1 MLFSSLAQFTN
12 LHDYVPFLEMVRK
25 SLKKEKKKSGSYPDD
40 FVILKELK
48 SAIDCHIMLENG
60 QWC

>member
-1 MLFSSLAQFTN
+1 
-12 LHDYVPFLEMVRK
+12 MVRK
-25 SLKKEKKKSGSYPDD
+25 SLKKEKKKGKAYPDD
-40 FVILKELK
+40 FVILKELM